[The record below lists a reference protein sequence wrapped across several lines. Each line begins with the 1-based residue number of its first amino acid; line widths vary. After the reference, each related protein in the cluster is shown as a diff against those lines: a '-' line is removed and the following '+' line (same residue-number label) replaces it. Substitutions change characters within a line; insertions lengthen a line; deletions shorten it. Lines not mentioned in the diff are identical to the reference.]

1 MFGLQAMSV
10 SEFTDTVS
18 CFIRVAWAA
27 AAGKLQLVGSLQP
40 VKDLSA
46 TSTSGQHTSSF
57 SGRQPSI
64 GSLGQCLLQYVV
76 SSQQHLCCITC
87 MLSDLVCSL
96 NDVCC

>member
-1 MFGLQAMSV
+1 LVSVVYAYLQAMSV

-46 TSTSGQHTSSF
+46 TSSTSQHLSSV

-64 GSLGQCLLQYVV
+64 GSIG
-76 SSQQHLCCITC
+76 
-87 MLSDLVCSL
+87 
-96 NDVCC
+96 

>member
-1 MFGLQAMSV
+1 MSV
-10 SEFTDTVS
+10 SEFADTVS

-46 TSTSGQHTSSF
+46 TSNSGQQSSSL

-64 GSLGQCLLQYVV
+64 GSIGQFLLQ
-76 SSQQHLCCITC
+76 LF
-87 MLSDLVCSL
+87 LSVPH
-96 NDVCC
+96 

>member
-1 MFGLQAMSV
+1 MSV

-46 TSTSGQHTSSF
+46 TSNSGQHSSSF
-57 SGRQPSI
+57 SGRQPSV
-64 GSLGQCLLQYVV
+64 GSLGQCLWLFVSIFKSVV
-76 SSQQHLCCITC
+76 
-87 MLSDLVCSL
+87 LVL
-96 NDVCC
+96 YI